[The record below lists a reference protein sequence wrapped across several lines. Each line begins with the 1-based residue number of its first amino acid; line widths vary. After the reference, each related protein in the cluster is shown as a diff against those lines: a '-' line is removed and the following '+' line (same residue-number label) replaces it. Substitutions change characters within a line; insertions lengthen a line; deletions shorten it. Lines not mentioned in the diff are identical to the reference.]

1 MCPSFS
7 QPMRP
12 TAHLLAVAVL
22 AVVLGASTPAPR
34 FRAQRKAAPVLASGA
49 GDAALDTAVKSA
61 SHHSFKSL
69 GRSMSKAT
77 AGEKVAAAHQLGT
90 VANAG
95 GESQVKANKPYEEEP
110 IPTPSAAE
118 VKRVSSWGKA
128 DYDNTKPGARERARA
143 GLGGLGDS
151 GHQGALMARSMRF
164 EQVAADPEEPHDGA
178 ATHEWPEASPGATG
192 PSHTTG
198 APRDDKVTGKKGIG
212 GFLGGPALIA
222 HIADR
227 TAARYGV
234 KDAPAAKAGTTKAA
248 TDYAAAALPASPFD
262 VNKVVQGHAAAIH
275 EWPEASPGA
284 TGPSHTTG
292 APRDDKVT
300 GKKGIGG
307 FLGGPALIA
316 HIAGRTAARYGVK
329 DAPAAKK
336 ELTKTASTNSAA
348 AALPASPFDVNK
360 VVAQGH
366 AAAIRDL
373 PEVSPGAT
381 GPSHATGAPR

>member
-1 MCPSFS
+1 
-7 QPMRP
+7 MRP

-22 AVVLGASTPAPR
+22 AVVLEASTPAPR
-34 FRAQRKAAPVLASGA
+34 FRAVQRKAAPVLASGA
-49 GDAALDTAVKSA
+49 GDAALDAAVKRASA
-61 SHHSFKSL
+61 RVPRSHHSFKSL

-77 AGEKVAAAHQLGT
+77 AGEKVVAAQQLGT
-90 VANAG
+90 AANAG
-95 GESQVKANKPYEEEP
+95 GVSQVKANKPYEEEP
-110 IPTPSAAE
+110 IPTPTAAE

-128 DYDNTKPGARERARA
+128 AYDNTKPGARERARA

-178 ATHEWPEASPGATG
+178 A
-192 PSHTTG
+192 
-198 APRDDKVTGKKGIG
+198 
-212 GFLGGPALIA
+212 
-222 HIADR
+222 
-227 TAARYGV
+227 
-234 KDAPAAKAGTTKAA
+234 
-248 TDYAAAALPASPFD
+248 
-262 VNKVVQGHAAAIH
+262 IH

-300 GKKGIGG
+300 GKKGVGG

-316 HIAGRTAARYGVK
+316 HIVDRTAARYGVK
-329 DAPAAKK
+329 DAPPAK
-336 ELTKTASTNSAA
+336 EEPTKAESTNSAAA

-366 AAAIRDL
+366 AAAIREL
-373 PEVSPGAT
+373 PEASPGAT